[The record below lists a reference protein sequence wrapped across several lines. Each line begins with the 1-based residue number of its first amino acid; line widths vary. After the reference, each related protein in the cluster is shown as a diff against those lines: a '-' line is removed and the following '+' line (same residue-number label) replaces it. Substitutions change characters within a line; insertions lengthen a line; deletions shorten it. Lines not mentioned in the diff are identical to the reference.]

1 MGQLTTIE
9 GINVNTH
16 ERGRAAAGTAT
27 RPVAS
32 TTKRQATSHS
42 TPTSARTVEVL
53 PEDDF
58 YTVTIS
64 RRQVLDAVVGTLCVT
79 GFLAFIILGVV
90 LGIAAGTAGVIVSL
104 AAGVLAIMVVNA
116 EQRRRGHER

>member
-1 MGQLTTIE
+1 MHSHREGRPSGQEVGAQQSRRTTS
-9 GINVNTH
+9 N
-16 ERGRAAAGTAT
+16 
-27 RPVAS
+27 
-32 TTKRQATSHS
+32 S

-58 YTVTIS
+58 YTLTIS
-64 RRQVLDAVVGTLCVT
+64 RRALIDAALGTLAVA
-79 GFLAFIILGVV
+79 GFLAFVVGGVV